1 MNDELRIT
9 NFTPPK
15 PSPYQGEGG
24 EGSSA
29 IRNPQ
34 SGNSFISRALF
45 FYIGLAS
52 IITGFLGHSAKAA
65 EGAALQFSP
74 SSGTFFLGSTF
85 NASLTLDT
93 GGRAVNAVE
102 VQVKF
107 PPDKLQVANPSIGTS
122 FISIWVTPP
131 SYSNTEGTLIF
142 RGGVPNP
149 GIITS
154 NGVISTATFR
164 ARDTGEAE
172 LEYIATSQV
181 LANDGKGTNILISRG
196 IARFT
201 IIIPPPEGPEVFSP
215 THSNPNEWYRK
226 TDAAFFWKT
235 PESVDSFSYALS
247 QDPFETP
254 DETSEGANS
263 SATFSNIPDG
273 IWYFHIRSHAGDS
286 WGGVTHYLLRIDRG
300 VPAAFTLAINP
311 KGPLAPDDHPLVTFF
326 TTDETSGM
334 DHYEVRIA
342 TLSGPEENRSVSF
355 FTEEVSPFAFPVVEP
370 GSYQIVVRAFDRA
383 GNTRDSLEKL
393 ELTPPQ
399 PQRFTKD
406 GFRVYAMVIR
416 WTWAYLF
423 LGLLL
428 LLLLLL
434 VWLLRRRH
442 YTREEELQKNLAE
455 TEEKLLHEYQ
465 EMYQKVR
472 AYRMT
477 PPIDESGLPP
487 PPPPQ

>member
-1 MNDELRIT
+1 MRFSSKKLLQI
-9 NFTPPK
+9 FLVLAVI
-15 PSPYQGEGG
+15 SAQFLF
-24 EGSSA
+24 GSSS
-29 IRNPQ
+29 Q
-34 SGNSFISRALF
+34 
-45 FYIGLAS
+45 
-52 IITGFLGHSAKAA
+52 AA
-65 EGAALQFSP
+65 EGASLQFSP

-85 NASLTLDT
+85 NVSLTLNT
-93 GGRAVNAVE
+93 GEAAVNALE

-107 PPDKLQVANPSIGTS
+107 PPDKLQVASPSIGTS

-131 SYSNTEGTLIF
+131 SYSNTEGTLTF

-172 LEYIATSQV
+172 LEYIVTSQV
-181 LANDGKGTNILISRG
+181 LANDGKGTNILKSRG

-201 IIIPPPEGPEVFSP
+201 IVIPPPEGPEVFSP
-215 THSNPNEWYRK
+215 TQPDPNVWYKK
-226 TDAAFFWKT
+226 TDAAFFWKSG
-235 PESVDSFSYALS
+235 ESVDGFSYALS

-254 DETSEGANS
+254 DEISEGVNT
-263 SATFSNIPDG
+263 SATFSNILDG
-273 IWYFHIRSHAGDS
+273 IWYFHIRSHVGDV
-286 WGGVTHYLLRIDRG
+286 WGGVTHYLIRTDRG
-300 VPAAFTLAINP
+300 LPAAYTLSIIP
-311 KGPLAPDDHPLVTFF
+311 KGPLTPLEHPLVTFF

-342 TLSGPEENRSVSF
+342 KLSGEEESRSVSF
-355 FTEEVSPFAFPVVEP
+355 FTEETSPFAFPVVEP
-370 GSYQIVVRAFDRA
+370 GTYQVVVRAFDRA
-383 GNTRDSLEKL
+383 GNTRDSLEKI

-406 GFRVYAMVIR
+406 GFRVYAMIIR

-428 LLLLLL
+428 LLLLFL
-434 VWLLRRRH
+434 VWLLRHKH
-442 YTREEELQKNLAE
+442 YTREEELQKNLTE
-455 TEEKLLHEYQ
+455 TEEKLLQEYQ
-465 EMYQKVR
+465 EMYQRVR
-472 AYRMT
+472 TYRT
-477 PPIDESGLPP
+477 APPIDESSLPP